1 MTNIKSNT
9 RSETG
14 HANGHPL
21 KGCFHNPCTEGC
33 CSSIHNKSPATQAN
47 DQPVAPKPPP
57 DPPIAPWVVNQNPL
71 WSIGWV
77 CFSYLVGS
85 LAKRTNINISL
96 WSLYHPGWGVCWICP
111 TTIELDREQ
120 THTVFAIQ
128 CFVEKELMYFILKA
142 PINILPSRGIV
153 VMVDFSAHRPS
164 NYNEVR

>member
-1 MTNIKSNT
+1 MAIHSKGSSTIRAQKGAGRLYTT
-9 RSETG
+9 R
-14 HANGHPL
+14 ARLL
-21 KGCFHNPCTEGC
+21 KLTT
-33 CSSIHNKSPATQAN
+33 K
-47 DQPVAPKPPP
+47 PVAPKPPP

-128 CFVEKELMYFILKA
+128 CFVEKVLMYFILKA
-142 PINILPSRGIV
+142 PRNVLPSRGIV